1 MVYSSLLE
9 LCGSKQYFKQSTNT
23 RKKIII
29 IAMYH
34 VEVVLLKEWLVA
46 TDKCNVFVGANVLG
60 FLIRSVHIQTYQMRH
75 YDGISNKKNV

>member
-1 MVYSSLLE
+1 
-9 LCGSKQYFKQSTNT
+9 
-23 RKKIII
+23 
-29 IAMYH
+29 MYH